1 MGQLLIA
8 SSQQPIAESQEDRDV
23 NQLRILWWVPAL
35 LVAGACLLAQ
45 TGVPTAL
52 GQSATPAAVTA
63 PAPDWTFV
71 VHGTQDPYAGTLTTP
86 PQPVPGMRYVG
97 FDVEVVNDSDQPL
110 SFAGTGVYLRDD
122 QGFSYRSGTVGGRE
136 PALSGRT
143 MPAGERA
150 RGWVWFEV
158 PDDATLTEILLVP
171 AAPELRVGLDQVANI
186 PGTPGAAALTTD
198 DAPSPAATATPPVTP
213 AVTPPATEL
222 PQAVETST
230 PAPAAPQ
237 APTSVI
243 TIEESAETPEEAESP
258 TATPAATAP
267 PAATSTPVPIV
278 TPAIVMSA
286 PTVTPPPAEGGI
298 EPGTTVINADSDANL
313 RAGPSL
319 DAEIASTIPL
329 GSELAVTG
337 PAEAEGDALWWPVIV
352 VATGEEGYVAD
363 ELLTPLEE

>member
-1 MGQLLIA
+1 
-8 SSQQPIAESQEDRDV
+8 V

-35 LVAGACLLAQ
+35 LVVSAFLLVQ

-71 VHGTQDPYAGTLTTP
+71 VHGMQDPYAGTLTTP
-86 PQPVPGMRYVG
+86 PQPAPGMRYVG

-122 QGFSYRSGTVGGRE
+122 RGFSYRSGTVAGRE

-143 MPAGERA
+143 MLSGERA

-158 PDDATLTEILLVP
+158 PEDTALTEILLVP
-171 AAPELRVGLDQVANI
+171 TAPELRVALDQVASI
-186 PGTPGAAALTTD
+186 PGTPGAPTTTIADSTPSPVATAVQAVTPVETPPAAE
-198 DAPSPAATATPPVTP
+198 PPAATA
-213 AVTPPATEL
+213 
-222 PQAVETST
+222 
-230 PAPAAPQ
+230 APAAPQ

-243 TIEESAETPEEAESP
+243 TIEESAETPEATVSA
-258 TATPAATAP
+258 TATPAPTST
-267 PAATSTPVPIV
+267 PAATSTPMPIV

-286 PTVTPPPAEGGI
+286 PTTTPTAPESGI
-298 EPGTTVINADSDANL
+298 EPGTTVVNADSDANL

-319 DAEIASTIPL
+319 DAEIVTTIPL

-337 PAEAEGDALWWPVIV
+337 PAVAEGDALWWPVLV
-352 VATGEEGYVAD
+352 VETGEEGYVAA
-363 ELLTPLEE
+363 ELLTPLGG

>member
-1 MGQLLIA
+1 M
-8 SSQQPIAESQEDRDV
+8 

-35 LVAGACLLAQ
+35 LVASACLLVQ

-71 VHGTQDPYAGTLTTP
+71 VHGMQDPYAGTLTTP
-86 PQPVPGMRYVG
+86 PQPAPGMRYVG

-110 SFAGTGVYLRDD
+110 SFVGTGVYLRDD
-122 QGFSYRSGTVGGRE
+122 DGFSYRSGTVGGRE

-143 MPAGERA
+143 MLTGERA

-171 AAPELRVGLDQVANI
+171 TAPELRVGLDEVASI
-186 PGTPGAAALTTD
+186 PGTPGVATLTTD
-198 DAPSPAATATPPVTP
+198 DAPSPAATATQPLTP

-243 TIEESAETPEEAESP
+243 TIEESAETPEDAESP

-278 TPAIVMSA
+278 TPAIGMSA
-286 PTVTPPPAEGGI
+286 PTATPPPAEGGI

-363 ELLTPLEE
+363 ELLTPLGEE